1 MPDLPPDVT
10 AEVQETLSLEERSQL
25 RAAMSYPEDSVGSHG
40 LRKWCPCGRSR
51 RCRRA
56 PRISGAFDSLP
67 DHSDKVF
74 VVDRHGH
81 FRGTLLLT
89 KILVSDP
96 DSLVRDLM
104 QKDAHALAA

>member
-1 MPDLPPDVT
+1 MDFEMVSVR
-10 AEVQETLSLEERSQL
+10 EESTLAAVLAYL
-25 RAAMSYPEDSVGSHG
+25 R
-40 LRKWCPCGRSR
+40 R
-51 RCRRA
+51 
-56 PRISGAFDSLP
+56 FDSLP

-81 FRGTLLLT
+81 FKGTLLLT

-104 QKDAHALAA
+104 QQDTTSCPPPWWMRRGASSAVSRLTKWWT